1 MKTNKI
7 KNIRPKNDIDLSE
20 ILLEGVDESTAN
32 LQLPDPDL
40 LTYYKDL
47 QNRTIW
53 LDDEVTMSS
62 IDLGKLILHWNRE
75 DAGIPVEERKPIK
88 FLLFTPGGTLDSCF
102 NLISIISLSKT
113 PVYTYNMGLA
123 MSAGFLLLL
132 AGHKRFTL
140 DNATA
145 LMHSGSGGTKGT
157 YDQVQAQQ
165 EDYKHSI
172 DYMYKF
178 IEGHTKLTKKM
189 LTKMKKD
196 DTYFYADDMIEYGIV
211 DKVIDNIDEIL

>member
-1 MKTNKI
+1 MKTGKI
-7 KNIRPKNDIDLSE
+7 KNIRPKNDIELSE
-20 ILLEGVDESTAN
+20 LLLEGVDEDTAN

-53 LDDEVTMSS
+53 LDDEVTMDS
-62 IDLGKLILHWNRE
+62 IDFGKLILQWNRE
-75 DAGIPVEERKPIK
+75 DKNIPVEERKPIK

-145 LMHSGSGGTKGT
+145 LMHSGSGASKGT

-165 EDYKHSI
+165 EDYKHSVN
-172 DYMYKF
+172 YMYDF
-178 IEGHTKLTKKM
+178 IEKHSNLSKKT
-189 LTKMKKD
+189 LSKMKKD
-196 DTYFYADDMIEYGIV
+196 DTYFYAEDMIKHGIV
-211 DKVIDNIDEIL
+211 DKVIDDIDEIL